1 MALNRGNSKMATS
14 YNETTLG
21 QLKDGLGEKLTQ
33 RNKPHG
39 TQRSRRRR
47 LQLRNRTC
55 HNYIPGTDKPRA
67 VDPPL
72 GRIRGKMK

>member
-33 RNKPHG
+33 RKTSRNSAKPS
-39 TQRSRRRR
+39 TAS
-47 LQLRNRTC
+47 TA
-55 HNYIPGTDKPRA
+55 T
-67 VDPPL
+67 
-72 GRIRGKMK
+72 